1 GSSPRSASFGASA
14 GWPGYFAAMSESAS
28 RASSTKPSETYE
40 STSSIAFW
48 SSGGMPF
55 AAGAAGV
62 GFATSGPFFAASEGG
77 GGGGALAP
85 LGAMRGAR
93 RGAGGGAGLAA
104 PGARA
109 APARARGVGGRGGGG
124 AAAAGG
130 GRGA

>member
-77 GGGGALAP
+77 GGGGAFAA
-85 LGAMRGAR
+85 LGTMRGA
-93 RGAGGGAGLAA
+93 GPAAGGGAGLAA
-104 PGARA
+104 PGAGA
-109 APARARGVGGRGGGG
+109 LLARAPGLGRGGGG
-124 AAAAGG
+124 AAPA
-130 GRGA
+130 